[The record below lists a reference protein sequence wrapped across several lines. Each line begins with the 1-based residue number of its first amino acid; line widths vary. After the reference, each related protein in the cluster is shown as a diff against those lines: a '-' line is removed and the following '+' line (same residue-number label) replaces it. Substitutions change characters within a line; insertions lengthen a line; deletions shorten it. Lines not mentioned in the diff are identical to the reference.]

1 MTDIEPGTLLVDP
14 ARAGI
19 CFVDTR
25 ERDAMADAALA
36 SGLKVVTVDLSAV
49 RDKHTLID
57 AIAAALEFPPESGH
71 NWDALADSLGDL
83 SWLPAEGYLLLLDHV
98 GAWRTAEP
106 DQFATALEILD
117 DAARTWSAQRV
128 PFWTLV
134 PLSAQALDEVVEPD

>member
-1 MTDIEPGTLLVDP
+1 MTDIEPGTLLADP

-19 CFVDTR
+19 CFVDAR

-36 SGLKVVTVDLSAV
+36 SGLKVVTVDLSSV

-83 SWLPAEGYLLLLDHV
+83 SWLPAPGYMLMLDH
-98 GAWRTAEP
+98 AWILREAAPDDFRTL
-106 DQFATALEILD
+106 LEILD
-117 DAARTWSAQRV
+117 DATRSHAGAGTPLWTVLTETGPV
-128 PFWTLV
+128 PAT
-134 PLSAQALDEVVEPD
+134 